1 MIGSIIGDVVG
12 SCFEFENTDDP
23 NFELFSET
31 STFTDDTV
39 ITVATADV
47 IRFGGNFL
55 EAYQKAFNNYPNR
68 GWGGMF
74 LAIASKGELAPYNS
88 FGNGSAMRVS
98 PVGWVC
104 DNINDTMDL
113 AKETSIVTHDHPE
126 GVKGA
131 QAVAM
136 AIYLARNG
144 KDKKEIMD
152 SVSKLG
158 YDLSKPLN
166 EFDRKFDVT
175 CQGTIPICM
184 ALFNETKDF
193 EEAIRVTVAQG
204 GDCDTNACIVG
215 GIAEAFYGMPP
226 KYMIEETL
234 NRLPVEMQ
242 FTVCKF
248 VEKFCYNSF
257 EEMFIR

>member
-12 SCFEFENTDDP
+12 SRFEFENTDDL

-39 ITVATADV
+39 LTVATADV
-47 IRFGGNFL
+47 IMFGGDFL
-55 EAYQKAFNNYPNR
+55 ESYQKAFNNHSNR
-68 GWGGMF
+68 GWGGTF
-74 LAIASKGELAPYNS
+74 RSIASKGLLAPYNS

-98 PVGWVC
+98 PCGWVC
-104 DNINDTMDL
+104 DNIDDTIIL
-113 AKETSIVTHDHPE
+113 AKETAIVTHDHAE
-126 GVKGA
+126 GIKGA

-136 AIYLARNG
+136 AIYFARNG

-152 SVSKLG
+152 AVSELG

-166 EFDRKFDVT
+166 EFDRSFDVT

-184 ALFNETKDF
+184 ASFNETNDF

-234 NRLPVEMQ
+234 NRLPIEMQ

-257 EEMFIR
+257 VSMFIM